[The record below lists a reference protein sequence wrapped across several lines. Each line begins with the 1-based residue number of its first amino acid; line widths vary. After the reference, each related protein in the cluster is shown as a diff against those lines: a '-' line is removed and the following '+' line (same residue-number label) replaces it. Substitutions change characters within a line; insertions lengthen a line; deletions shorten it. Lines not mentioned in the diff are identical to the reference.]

1 MWQFEQL
8 RKFIEEHR
16 HDADL
21 EFRSIL
27 LTDPRQEL
35 ELDNIIVNEIW
46 PGVVKAVSRRPL
58 TTRIGVNET
67 PKQGIR
73 TTGHIYV
80 ARELSFILEDPARP
94 NGPATSPPWFCRE
107 TIECTSL
114 GYMIRSDFI
123 VSFPSDFSMAKIMRI
138 LREPLMQGC
147 PPELSFNESPYG
159 DSSLCLSL
167 TGGSGL
173 SLTDGSDAGRGIRV
187 YDDAREHAYRTT
199 MKNIAIMDSVVDLE
213 ADYKNTKLFNNLRRS
228 ILDAYEAY

>member
-21 EFRSIL
+21 ELRSVV
-27 LTDPRQEL
+27 LTDPEQEQK
-35 ELDNIIVNEIW
+35 LDNIILNEIW
-46 PGVVKAVSRRPL
+46 PGVVKAVSRHPV
-58 TTRIGVNET
+58 TTRVGVNET

-73 TTGHIYV
+73 TKGHVYV
-80 ARELSFILEDPARP
+80 ARELTFMLEDPERP
-94 NGPATSPPWFCRE
+94 LGPATNPPWYCRE
-107 TIECTSL
+107 TIECTRF
-114 GYMIRSDFI
+114 GYMINSYFI
-123 VSFPSDFSMAKIMRI
+123 VDFPSDFSMAKIMRI
-138 LREPLMQGC
+138 LKEPLMQGC

-167 TGGSGL
+167 TGGSG
-173 SLTDGSDAGRGIRV
+173 AGWGTRV

-199 MKNIAIMDSVVDLE
+199 MKNIAIIDSVIDLE
-213 ADYKNTKLFNNLRRS
+213 SDYKNTKLFNNLYRS